1 LIKKGLTNP
10 PGSDTIVTV
19 RRGSRMKAIGFL
31 GCALAMLGL
40 VWGIFF
46 RELLTITVIGL
57 IMMLFAMIFYEEE

>member
-1 LIKKGLTNP
+1 
-10 PGSDTIVTV
+10 
-19 RRGSRMKAIGFL
+19 MKAIGFL